1 MTRME
6 RRRLNR
12 QARFLYIA
20 VLLGMIAILALTI
33 RTMAELT
40 GIPPREQIKAAML
53 DSDLPTDE
61 PKTEISEKETDENE
75 LIESAL
81 LAKAHKIENCTV
93 THYAVCVECCGKT
106 DGITASSR
114 IAMPYVSV
122 AVDPGVIPLGS
133 DVLVD
138 YGDGE
143 INYYRADD
151 TGSGVTGDHI
161 DLCVGSYDE
170 AVQLGVR
177 TATVY
182 WIGQEV
188 DEQ

>member
-1 MTRME
+1 MTYKGKRPHGFTAA
-6 RRRLNR
+6 
-12 QARFLYIA
+12 QVA
-20 VLLGMIAILALTI
+20 VLVMALLIVFIAMTTHAGSEYTGKPAGQLLTETI
-33 RTMAELT
+33 TQDPDAE
-40 GIPPREQIKAAML
+40 A
-53 DSDLPTDE
+53 
-61 PKTEISEKETDENE
+61 DENQ

-106 DGITASSR
+106 DGITASGR
-114 IAMPYVSV
+114 IATPYVSV
-122 AVDPGVIPLGS
+122 AVDPGIIPLGS

-161 DLCVGSYDE
+161 DLCVQSYDE

-188 DEQ
+188 DKQ

>member
-1 MTRME
+1 MTAKQISALMVA
-6 RRRLNR
+6 L
-12 QARFLYIA
+12 LIA
-20 VLLGMIAILALTI
+20 FVALT
-33 RTMAELT
+33 THAGSEYTGKPAGQLLAET
-40 GIPPREQIKAAML
+40 ITQDPDA
-53 DSDLPTDE
+53 
-61 PKTEISEKETDENE
+61 ETDENE

-81 LAKAHKIENCTV
+81 LARAHKIENCTV

-106 DGITASSR
+106 DGITASGR
-114 IAMPYVSV
+114 TATPYVSV
-122 AVDPGVIPLGS
+122 AVDPGIIPLGS

-161 DLCVGSYDE
+161 DLCVQSYDE

-182 WIGQEV
+182 WIGLEV
-188 DEQ
+188 DKQ